1 MLRLHST
8 ITGTLAL
15 VISALAIAPK
25 NLAQVVAPITHV
37 LHNFKGQS
45 IDGAAPRAGVVIG
58 PNGVLYGTT
67 LMGGKQNCLTGC
79 GTVYALV
86 PPAAGSSGHWTEKI
100 IHAFDFSVGDG
111 YAPTANLVFGPNGSL
126 YGTTLY
132 GGAANVGVVFE
143 LKPPLPGAADADWT
157 ETILYSFLGSS
168 AHDGANPS
176 GTLALGKGGTIY
188 GSTSSGGLVNA
199 TCPPA
204 GCGTVFELAPSTE
217 GAPWKETIL
226 HNFTG
231 EGGEGYGPSSGV
243 IIGKDGGLY
252 GTTCIGG
259 SGGGTVFQLK
269 LADTAGINWTIDT
282 IYLFNAPNDG
292 TCPTGGLAADT
303 TGALY
308 GTTENGGDQR
318 GGTVFKLTPGTA
330 GVWNETILHNFG
342 GAGDGNQPMAGL
354 VIGPAGS
361 LYGTTYVGGLNL
373 FCCGTVFRLR
383 PPTTAGGRWSETMY
397 NLTYTDGVFPY
408 LGSLAQ
414 DKAGRLY
421 GTASAGGSRQAGTV
435 FEVVF

>member
-1 MLRLHST
+1 
-8 ITGTLAL
+8 
-15 VISALAIAPK
+15 
-25 NLAQVVAPITHV
+25 
-37 LHNFKGQS
+37 
-45 IDGAAPRAGVVIG
+45 
-58 PNGVLYGTT
+58 
-67 LMGGKQNCLTGC
+67 
-79 GTVYALV
+79 
-86 PPAAGSSGHWTEKI
+86 
-100 IHAFDFSVGDG
+100 
-111 YAPTANLVFGPNGSL
+111 
-126 YGTTLY
+126 
-132 GGAANVGVVFE
+132 
-143 LKPPLPGAADADWT
+143 
-157 ETILYSFLGSS
+157 
-168 AHDGANPS
+168 
-176 GTLALGKGGTIY
+176 
-188 GSTSSGGLVNA
+188 
-199 TCPPA
+199 
-204 GCGTVFELAPSTE
+204 
-217 GAPWKETIL
+217 
-226 HNFTG
+226 
-231 EGGEGYGPSSGV
+231 
-243 IIGKDGGLY
+243 
-252 GTTCIGG
+252 
-259 SGGGTVFQLK
+259 LK